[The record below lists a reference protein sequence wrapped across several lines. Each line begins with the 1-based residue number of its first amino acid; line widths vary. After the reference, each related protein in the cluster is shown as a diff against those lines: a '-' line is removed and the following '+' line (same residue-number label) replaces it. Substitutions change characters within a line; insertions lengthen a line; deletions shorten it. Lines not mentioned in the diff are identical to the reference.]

1 MSALNE
7 ADFGSDT
14 DDDDYVPEGEA
25 PDASEEENSGEEES
39 TEDGATKV
47 KKKKK
52 SKKVLSGRKNIFAE
66 EEGKVDWKKE
76 LEEERK
82 EINEEKEKQ
91 KANDL
96 FAAFKKDTSAVKA
109 APKKISSISS
119 LFDSTPSTIP
129 APVVQNDPKK
139 TSNRLASLFDDIPKS
154 QPLSESNSSSNNSS
168 KPKSRFGGLFDDE
181 PTKEP
186 VADQSDPSE
195 ALSDSKETKSD
206 KIEIKKVFDFAG
218 EMVTVSK
225 EVEANSTEAK
235 KYLKSQQEEKSAPE
249 PGPGAKRPGG
259 LAGIVGS
266 IGKKQKM
273 GVLDKSKLDW
283 NSFVKEEGIKEEL
296 TTHNKGK
303 DG

>member
-14 DDDDYVPEGEA
+14 DDDDYVPEGEVH
-25 PDASEEENSGEEES
+25 DASEEENSGEEEN
-39 TEDGATKV
+39 TEDNASKG

-52 SKKVLSGRKNIFAE
+52 SKKAISGRKNIFE
-66 EEGKVDWKKE
+66 EEEEKVDWKKE

-96 FAAFKKDTSAVKA
+96 FAAFKKDTSVTKAV
-109 APKKISSISS
+109 PKKNSSISS
-119 LFDSTPSTIP
+119 LFDSTPSTKP
-129 APVVQNDPKK
+129 APVVQNDPQK
-139 TSNRLASLFDDIPKS
+139 TSNRLASLFDDIPKP
-154 QPLSESNSSSNNSS
+154 QPSSESNSSSNSS

-181 PTKEP
+181 PKKEP
-186 VADQSDPSE
+186 VANQSDPSE
-195 ALSDSKETKSD
+195 TLSDSKETKSD

-225 EVEANSTEAK
+225 EVEADSTEAK

>member
-14 DDDDYVPEGEA
+14 DDDDYVPEGEVH
-25 PDASEEENSGEEES
+25 DASEEENSGEEEN
-39 TEDGATKV
+39 TEDNASKG

-66 EEGKVDWKKE
+66 KEEKVDWKKE

-96 FAAFKKDTSAVKA
+96 FAAFKKDTSVTKAVS
-109 APKKISSISS
+109 KKNSSISS
-119 LFDSTPSTIP
+119 LFDSTPSTKPTP
-129 APVVQNDPKK
+129 AVQNDPKK
-139 TSNRLASLFDDIPKS
+139 TSNRLASLFDDIPKP
-154 QPLSESNSSSNNSS
+154 QPSSESNSSSNSS

-181 PTKEP
+181 PKKEP
-186 VADQSDPSE
+186 VANQGDPSE
-195 ALSDSKETKSD
+195 TLSDSKETKSD

-225 EVEANSTEAK
+225 EVEADSTEAK